1 MSFFPDLDR
10 LFENAKNLDAER
22 VWVLAIDEEVKQEI
36 IRLNTRDQM
45 FDKGVDS
52 LNRSLGVYS
61 KSSVA
66 NFGKRPGRIQ
76 LFDSGE
82 FYASFSIIVDRGG
95 ITISANTIKVDEK
108 GVDDLAVRYGID
120 ILGLTPQSLDEL
132 LRKFVIENYQEIILN
147 ELFKGV
153 A

>member
-10 LFENAKNLDAER
+10 LFENAKNLDTDR

-61 KSSVA
+61 KRSVEE
-66 NFGKRPGRIQ
+66 FGKRPGRIQ
-76 LFDSGE
+76 LFDTGD

-95 ITISANTIKVDEK
+95 ITIRATTIKVGEG
-108 GVDDLAVRYGID
+108 GVEDLAVKYGID
-120 ILGLTPQSLDEL
+120 ILGLTPNSLDLL
-132 LRKFVIENYQEIILN
+132 LRTFVVENYQEIILN